1 MLHQAKVMKKIP
13 LYRGCVNPWASVNW
27 VGWLSNVWG
36 SATMVVAQSLD
47 KQVKQS
53 KKRTVEKRDRLTFQ
67 KKSETV

>member
-27 VGWLSNVWG
+27 VWG

-67 KKSETV
+67 KKS